1 MSILFAHQSPTLPQK
16 IDSREG
22 LFRCKKRLACG
33 CNKMN
38 IYLNKP
44 LFAPNFGL
52 FAAKCSA
59 IWYKTQCILVL
70 NTVRFGA
77 KCLAFWCKTQGKM
90 VQNAV
95 QNAAKRRAKSI
106 KIHSNGINTPP

>member
-1 MSILFAHQSPTLPQK
+1 MAHLAAKNRFSRGFILVQK
-16 IDSREG
+16 GVSLRMQQNEY
-22 LFRCKKRLACG
+22 LFKQTAIRTH
-33 CNKMN
+33 
-38 IYLNKP
+38 
-44 LFAPNFGL
+44 FGAI
-52 FAAKCSA
+52 AAKCSA

-106 KIHSNGINTPP
+106 KIHCNGINKTP